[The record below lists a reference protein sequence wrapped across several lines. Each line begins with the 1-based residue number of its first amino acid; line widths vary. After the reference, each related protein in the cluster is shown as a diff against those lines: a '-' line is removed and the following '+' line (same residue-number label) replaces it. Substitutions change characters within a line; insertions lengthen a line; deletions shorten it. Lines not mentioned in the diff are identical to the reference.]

1 VSDVIPAEERPHRVS
16 ALTGVDPDEDPGGI
30 DPANR
35 AQGTG
40 RFNDDEHADRV
51 AESQDA
57 TAAAAAAARGE
68 TAAGTYTADDVP
80 TTADAVVDFLRASTS
95 DADREAREAV
105 VSEVESAREGGERK
119 TVTDELAR

>member
-1 VSDVIPAEERPHRVS
+1 
-16 ALTGVDPDEDPGGI
+16 
-30 DPANR
+30 
-35 AQGTG
+35 
-40 RFNDDEHADRV
+40 
-51 AESQDA
+51 
-57 TAAAAAAARGE
+57 
-68 TAAGTYTADDVP
+68 VP